1 MDLSRLAIIS
11 QKEFSDHIRSNRL
24 IFILII
30 FCLILGIKAANGV
43 ADYNE
48 SLEAYKSGTG
58 SLVIYLP
65 SAVEVFSEIVDAIGS
80 EGFGLIVG
88 LALGFDLVSGE
99 KEGRTL
105 KTILSQPLYRDELIN
120 GKAIGGIAALVIIS
134 ATGFFIV
141 IAVMLILGIVP
152 VFEELLGIGILWI
165 LTLLFMITAFSLA
178 LMTSVLTKTSSNS
191 LILSLAIIFLILFVL
206 PLGVNNIATEL
217 LIGQPP
223 LPSSDSFSTGISK
236 YQEKQNEYNAEK
248 KAIIDLS
255 TSISIKEVYE
265 DITFPIV
272 APSSYQIS
280 MNLRNSKDPY
290 SSAMSEKPGIWS
302 IIKDQLGIV
311 IIFIMWPVI
320 FFGIAYIRF
329 MRLDL
334 R

>member
-1 MDLSRLAIIS
+1 MDLARLAIIS
-11 QKEFSDHIRSNRL
+11 QKEFSDHIRSRRL
-24 IFILII
+24 ILILII

-58 SLVIYLP
+58 SLVIFLP
-65 SAVEVFSEIVDAIGS
+65 SAVEVFSEIVNAIGS

-88 LALGFDLVSGE
+88 LALGFDLLSGD

-105 KTILSQPLYRDELIN
+105 KTILSRPIYRDELIN
-120 GKAIGGIAALVIIS
+120 GKAIGGIAALILIS

-141 IAVMLILGIVP
+141 LAVMLVLGIVP
-152 VFEELLGIGILWI
+152 DFDELFGIGILWI
-165 LTLLFMITAFSLA
+165 ITLLFMITAFSLA
-178 LMTSVLTKTSSNS
+178 LMTSVITKTSSNS

-223 LPSSDSFSTGISK
+223 LHSSDSFSSGMYE
-236 YQEKQNEYNAEK
+236 YQEKQKEYYDEK
-248 KAIIDLS
+248 NAIIDLS

-265 DITFPIV
+265 DITLPIV

-280 MNLRNSKDPY
+280 MNLRNSNDPY
-290 SSAMSEKPGIWS
+290 GSATSEKPGVWS
-302 IIKDQLGIV
+302 LVSDQFGKV

>member
-1 MDLSRLAIIS
+1 LDFTRLAIIS
-11 QKEFSDHIRSNRL
+11 QKEFSDHIRSKRL
-24 IFILII
+24 IFIIII
-30 FCLILGIKAANGV
+30 FCLILGIEAANGV
-43 ADYNE
+43 NDYNK
-48 SLEAYKSGTG
+48 SLEAYKAGTG
-58 SLVIYLP
+58 SLVIFLP
-65 SAVEVFSEIVDAIGS
+65 SAVEVFYEIVNAIGS

-105 KTILSQPLYRDELIN
+105 KTILSQPIYRDELIN

-152 VFEELLGIGILWI
+152 DFEELFGIGILWI
-165 LTLLFMITAFSLA
+165 LTLLFMVTAFSLA
-178 LMTSVLTKTSSNS
+178 LMTSVVTKTSSNS

-217 LIGQPP
+217 LIGQAP
-223 LPSSDSFSTGISK
+223 LPSSDSFSTGLSK

-248 KAIIDLS
+248 KAIIDRSKL
-255 TSISIKEVYE
+255 ISIKEVYE
-265 DITFPIV
+265 DITLPIV

-280 MNLRNSKDPY
+280 MNLKNSKDPY
-290 SSAMSEKPGIWS
+290 SSATFEKPGVWS
-302 IIKDQLGIV
+302 LIKDQLGKV